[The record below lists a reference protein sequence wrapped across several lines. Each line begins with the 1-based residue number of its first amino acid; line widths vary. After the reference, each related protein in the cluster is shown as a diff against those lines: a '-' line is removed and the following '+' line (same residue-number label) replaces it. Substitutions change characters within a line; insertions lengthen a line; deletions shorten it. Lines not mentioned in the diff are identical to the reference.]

1 MDPVRL
7 ASRDGRVALTVV
19 PYGLTVH
26 ALEIY
31 HAGVVHD
38 LLVGTEAPAAHRVK
52 LRT

>member
-38 LLVGTEAPAAHRVK
+38 VLVGPELSLIHI
-52 LRT
+52 